1 MIVTGSKVSEYQN
14 YHDEAAECIR
24 QAQLVHDEAEVLLD
38 RVVDHFGGNP
48 SDPEAYDGR
57 QTQATKRAAL
67 RRQIT
72 QLRIELLELGKL
84 IDSTRTWGEW

>member
-1 MIVTGSKVSEYQN
+1 MIDMRIPTTYQN

-24 QAQLVHDEAEVLLD
+24 QAQLVHDESEVLLD

-48 SDPEAYDGR
+48 SDPAAYDGR
-57 QTQATKRAAL
+57 QTQATSRAAL

-72 QLRIELLELGKL
+72 QLRLELLELGKL
-84 IDSTRTWGEW
+84 IDTTKVWGER